1 MNEGKIEK
9 NYWRERRGK
18 GKGRYIMDGQ
28 VIGKFGEKPS
38 LTFHFKTKSIF
49 LFFLFRCCLWC
60 LTGEPSV
67 VNEVKGC
74 LKWQCM
80 VEERSIVATRE
91 FHFPFPFASRSE
103 SCCDSLS
110 VVVCCKWLFLEGKEL
125 RGNGC
130 LGSDGKC
137 LFIFT
142 VDLQLSHET
151 CCSQR
156 MEQLGGGCV
165 VRLVYCSP
173 HRSPNQN
180 NPLPSTHP
188 YIQLLFSNPVL
199 ITASLSYHFGI

>member
-1 MNEGKIEK
+1 MRKNREK
-9 NYWRERRGK
+9 LMERKEGK
-18 GKGRYIMDGQ
+18 GKGKVHHGWTSHWQ
-28 VIGKFGEKPS
+28 VWRE
-38 LTFHFKTKSIF
+38 TFVDFPLQNQEYF
-49 LFFLFRCCLWC
+49 LLLPVPLLFVRR